1 MTDFFKSAFG
11 MFGNQPA
18 GGGANAAAA
27 TPVNQQASSSGGGNN
42 RNEFVGQIIQLGNYK
57 LKVTKQ
63 LAEGMHLIQL
73 LDYSVTKII
82 TKFNLIL
89 GGFAIVYVVQ
99 DLTNGTDYAL
109 KVTENP

>member
-11 MFGNQPA
+11 MFGNQA
-18 GGGANAAAA
+18 GGGGGNSAASSSANAAPAG
-27 TPVNQQASSSGGGNN
+27 QQASSGNA
-42 RNEFVGQIIQLGNYK
+42 RNDFVGQIIQLGSYK

-63 LAEGMHLIQL
+63 LAEGNSAQINSNNQSSYYFCRL
-73 LDYSVTKII
+73 K
-82 TKFNLIL
+82 

-109 KVTENP
+109 KVLN